1 MVKKVEGALEKKRE
15 KGVREKGVTPILIDK
30 KLRGG
35 LAKNELLGQ

>member
-1 MVKKVEGALEKKRE
+1 MPFALENIE
-15 KGVREKGVTPILIDK
+15 NISEKGVTPILIDK